1 MSEKYL
7 TDTEEYIYEHR
18 VSTNWFMEDSHF
30 HDGFEI
36 FLSLSDGLQFFV
48 NNKVYP
54 INRGDLMIFN
64 SMDLHRTMIP
74 ADLQY
79 ERIYLIFN
87 PVYVRSLSTEHTDLL
102 SCFLK
107 AGRRDSIHL
116 SPAQLKTVLA
126 LFADCEAGLTTTETF
141 GADLLKKMALARL
154 LIFVNSCFS
163 SESEPIHSLKS
174 RNSDWARNLQK
185 YIASHLDEDLTLDA
199 LAAEFYISKRH
210 MESVFKEYCGFS
222 VGEYI
227 ISMRIIK
234 ARELLRQGMRVTEA
248 GEAVGYRN
256 TSHFCRIFKQHT
268 GVSPKKY
275 AFGQG

>member
-7 TDTEEYIYEHR
+7 AGTEEYIFEHR
-18 VSTNWFMEDSHF
+18 ISTNWFMEDSHF
-30 HDGFEI
+30 HDGYEI

-64 SMDLHRTMIP
+64 SMDLHRALIP
-74 ADLQY
+74 ADIQY
-79 ERIYLIFN
+79 ERIYLIFS
-87 PVYVRSLSTEHTDLL
+87 PGYVRSLSTARTDLL

-107 AGRRDSIHL
+107 SGRKDSVHL
-116 SPAQLKTVLA
+116 CDTQLESILACFAQCGAHQITSR
-126 LFADCEAGLTTTETF
+126 EF
-141 GADLLKKMALARL
+141 GGDLLKKMSLANL
-154 LIFVNSCFS
+154 LIFVNTCFDS
-163 SESEPIHSLKS
+163 GAQAIHSLKT
-174 RNSDWARNLQK
+174 RNSAWARNLQK
-185 YIASHLDEDLTLDA
+185 HIVSHLGEDLTLDT

-222 VGEYI
+222 VGEFI
-227 ISMRIIK
+227 ISMRILK
-234 ARELLRQGMRVTEA
+234 ARELLRQGIRVTEA

-275 AFGQG
+275 AFGQD